1 MAEKLTGGG
10 HGLSPCTMYYIYN
23 CWELMRPGEST
34 LAGSLVLDTADT
46 EDKARELM
54 AMYEARHSAF
64 NEQFP
69 IGNAFRRTRFVYIQW
84 P

>member
-1 MAEKLTGGG
+1 
-10 HGLSPCTMYYIYN
+10 
-23 CWELMRPGEST
+23 MRPGEST
-34 LAGSLVLDTADT
+34 IAGSLVLDTADT

-54 AMYEARHSAF
+54 AMYEARHDAF

-69 IGNAFRRTRFVYIQW
+69 IGNENRRTRFVYIHW